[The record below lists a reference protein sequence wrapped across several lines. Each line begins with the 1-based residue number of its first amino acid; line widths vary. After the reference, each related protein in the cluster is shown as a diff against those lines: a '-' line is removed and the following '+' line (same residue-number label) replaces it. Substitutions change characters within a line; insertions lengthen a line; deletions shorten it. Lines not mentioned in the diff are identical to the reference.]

1 MRAPI
6 AAMAALAGGLLFLP
20 AVQGPASATSAP
32 INLKKAAVGVVAAD
46 LVPVGAEGAA
56 EGAAPTLAA
65 AVVVAVPAS
74 PEAAVAAS
82 AAEALPEAAEEEVRA

>member
-1 MRAPI
+1 
-6 AAMAALAGGLLFLP
+6 MA
-20 AVQGPASATSAP
+20 
-32 INLKKAAVGVVAAD
+32 AAVGVVAAD
-46 LVPVGAEGAA
+46 LVPVGA